1 MNNESLIMTQ
11 PTPAQRRYLDL
22 RLGMMLHFGIN
33 TYYDKEWS
41 DGTLDASRFD
51 PGQLDTDS
59 WCESAAAAGM
69 KLVVLTTK
77 HHDGFCLWPTK
88 HSSYGVM
95 SSPCRRDVVGELAE
109 SCRKF
114 GLRLSV
120 YYSLWDRRHDTGDDA
135 AYADFMFRQ
144 LEELFTSYGD
154 ITMLWLDGVWFKL
167 TERTPTLHEMENI
180 HLLFPGAKPEAFVE
194 AWNSI
199 GRRRWHFDQLYAQVK
214 SWQPDCLVMN
224 NTTTE
229 FPGLPL
235 FPVDARCGEKATAL
249 GRDKKVWS
257 FDGRDVYLP
266 LQIETTLSQWGPPGP
281 FANGGWFWHEGDHS
295 CATPAQIADWKEKAA
310 HLDAVLL
317 LNSGV
322 MANGRLR
329 PEESA
334 LHRLI
339 GEARV
344 EAK

>member
-1 MNNESLIMTQ
+1 MTQ

-154 ITMLWLDGVWFKL
+154 IAMLWLDGVWFKL
-167 TERTPTLHEMENI
+167 TERTPALHEMENI

-249 GRDKKVWS
+249 GGDKKVWS
-257 FDGRDVYLP
+257 FAKDNQFVIVSKDADFYELSLIHGAPPKIIWIRLGNCRTEKI
-266 LQIETTLSQWGPPGP
+266 LQAVRQHTDALQNFNKDPR
-281 FANGGWFWHEGDHS
+281 
-295 CATPAQIADWKEKAA
+295 ADAFFI
-310 HLDAVLL
+310 
-317 LNSGV
+317 S
-322 MANGRLR
+322 
-329 PEESA
+329 
-334 LHRLI
+334 
-339 GEARV
+339 
-344 EAK
+344 